1 MDVIAC
7 MVVLAGVLCFFVES
21 LEAGDMTGNLLA
33 LLSGLSYAG
42 VFLLKELPDSDPI
55 SSVFWG
61 DVLSAVI
68 GLPALLGEQ
77 ALGPGPLFSLV
88 VLGALQVGLAYIL
101 LTIGL
106 RTTPP
111 VAASL
116 ISGIEPVLNP
126 ILVAVF
132 YGERVG
138 PLALVGAAVVIGAVA
153 AYNVLKIRSASK
165 LEHAKTI

>member
-1 MDVIAC
+1 M
-7 MVVLAGVLCFFVES
+7 
-21 LEAGDMTGNLLA
+21 
-33 LLSGLSYAG
+33 
-42 VFLLKELPDSDPI
+42 FLLKELPDLRPHLLG
-55 SSVFWG
+55 VLG

-106 RTTPP
+106 AHHPAGGRQPH
-111 VAASL
+111 L
-116 ISGIEPVLNP
+116 GIEPVLNP

-132 YGERVG
+132 YHETIG
-138 PLALVGAAVVIGAVA
+138 PLSLAGAGDRGGGHRGLSGNERKSPGTA
-153 AYNVLKIRSASK
+153 
-165 LEHAKTI
+165 